1 MLQMLEPAF
10 WLLSFLPPLPVVL
23 HILPD
28 ILSQKLLVPALWN
41 FLHLLKKNLVIVQ
54 VVGGGGGGGAVCVD
68 PPEPADTAIAGLK
81 VLSRG

>member
-10 WLLSFLPPLPVVL
+10 WSLSFLPPLPVVL

-41 FLHLLKKNLVIVQ
+41 FLHLLKKNPVVVQ
-54 VVGGGGGGGAVCVD
+54 MVEVV
-68 PPEPADTAIAGLK
+68 
-81 VLSRG
+81 VLFVLTRPSLLIPQ